1 MFNIFIKDTIRKKL
15 HVIMFTE
22 NRELIICSRSF
33 RAFCLMSIYKTKSM
47 HNAHERVVFTI
58 PTYKAAH
65 LCHPQA
71 VRAPNL
77 KLAKI

>member
-1 MFNIFIKDTIRKKL
+1 
-15 HVIMFTE
+15 MFTE
-22 NRELIICSRSF
+22 NRELIICSHSF
-33 RAFCLMSIYKTKSM
+33 RDFRLTSIYEIQSM

-65 LCHPQA
+65 LCHPQG
-71 VRAPNL
+71 VRAPDL